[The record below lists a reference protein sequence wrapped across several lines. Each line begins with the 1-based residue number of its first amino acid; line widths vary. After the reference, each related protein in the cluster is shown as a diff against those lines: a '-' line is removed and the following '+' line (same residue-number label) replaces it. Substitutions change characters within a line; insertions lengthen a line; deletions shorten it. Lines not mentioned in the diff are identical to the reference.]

1 MKTLLLFFS
10 VIGISLMLLIDGSV
24 THSAERPAPLSGD
37 QLKPKQIPIDPKRW
51 YQVANVTNGL
61 DGLFDGVLEQSVHTG
76 YGKLVA
82 NYDAYYPLRQGE
94 TMRIDSIRFY
104 DYTDINKEAP
114 LTLSIITDTWQRVP
128 IARFVGEKYKEWVG
142 PDPARPGDF
151 SLKTS
156 TANARFLVL
165 NTSGAYPSEMELY
178 GMHTPG
184 KVPTVAPKRTGT
196 PFRQATG
203 VNMFEWNM
211 EDPARSWEVDESRVP
226 AFKAFGAVRHYMDW
240 EKLEPQPG
248 QYTYNLTLNGA
259 WNYDAL
265 YKRLKAENIE
275 VLACLKTIPKWLSDT
290 YPAEQRHLSNNPV
303 RYGSDLSKPE
313 AYREQARVAF
323 QYIARYGNNKNI
335 NPDLLTISS
344 IKTWMP
350 PNEKKIGL
358 GLIRYIEC
366 ENERD
371 KTWHGRK
378 GYQTAR
384 EYAANLSAFYDGHKN
399 SLGPGVGV
407 KNADPTVTV
416 VMGGLSSTSTD
427 YVRAMVD
434 WCREFRGYRADG
446 RVDLCWDVMN
456 QHLYANDAGNSQES
470 GLSARRAVR
479 GAAPEVSGIGRQ
491 AAALVQLSHE
501 IANDMPVWI
510 TETGYDINPGSPFRA
525 IPIGNKSAL
534 QTQADWILRTSLLFT
549 RVGIARTF
557 FYQLYD
563 DNPADPTQ
571 FSSMGLIN
579 PDKTRKPAAE
589 YMAQTLD
596 LLGNYRYRETISD
609 NPVVDRYEYEG
620 RSSYMLVV
628 PDERGSTASFVLNV
642 PKGDT
647 LQVCSPMAGRVT
659 MNCRQQVAMAGR
671 LTIAVTETPV
681 FVMTHKKSF

>member
-1 MKTLLLFFS
+1 MKTLLLFLS
-10 VIGISLMLLIDGSV
+10 LIGVGVLFLIDGSIPHTNELPKPV
-24 THSAERPAPLSGD
+24 LGKR
-37 QLKPKQIPIDPKRW
+37 LKINQIPIDPKRW
-51 YQVANVTNGL
+51 YQVANVSNGL
-61 DGLFDGVLEQSVHTG
+61 DGLFDGVLEQPVHTG
-76 YGKLVA
+76 YGKLVT
-82 NYDAYYPLRQGE
+82 NYDAYYPLREGE
-94 TMRIDSIRFY
+94 TMQIDSIRLY
-104 DYTDINKEAP
+104 DYTDINKDAP
-114 LTLSIITDTWQRVP
+114 LTLSIITDTWQRIP

-142 PDPARPGDF
+142 PDPAQPGDF

-156 TANARFLVL
+156 TANARYLVL
-165 NTSGAYPSEMELY
+165 NTSGAYPSELELY
-178 GMHTPG
+178 GTHTPG
-184 KVPTVAPKRTGT
+184 KRLTVAPKRTGT

-226 AFKAFGAVRHYMDW
+226 SFKAFGAVRHYMDW

-248 QYTYNLTLNGA
+248 HYTYNLTINGA

-265 YKRLKAENIE
+265 YERLKAENIE

-290 YPAEQRHLSNNPV
+290 YPPEQRHLSNNPV
-303 RYGSDLSKPE
+303 RYGSDLSKPQS
-313 AYREQARVAF
+313 YVEQARVAF
-323 QYIARYGNNKNI
+323 QYIARYGINKKTNL
-335 NPDLLTISS
+335 NLLTLSTL
-344 IKTWMP
+344 KTWMK

-399 SLGPGVGV
+399 TMGPGVGV
-407 KNADPTVTV
+407 KNADPSVTI
-416 VMGGLSSTSTD
+416 VMGGLSSTSSD

-434 WCREFRGYRADG
+434 WCREFRGYRPDG
-446 RVDLCWDVMN
+446 RVNLCWDVLN
-456 QHLYANDAGNSQES
+456 QHLYANDAGNSQE
-470 GLSARRAVR
+470 GNLSARRAER
-479 GAAPEVSGIGRQ
+479 GAAPEVSGVGKQ

-501 IANDMPVWI
+501 VANDMPVWV
-510 TETGYDINPGSPFRA
+510 TETGYDTHPGSPFRA
-525 IPIGNKSAL
+525 IPIGNKSVL

-563 DNPADPTQ
+563 DNPTDPTQ

-579 PDKTRKPAAE
+579 PDKTRKPAAD
-589 YMAQTLD
+589 YLAQTLA
-596 LLGNYRYRETISD
+596 LLGDYQYRETISND
-609 NPVVDRYEYEG
+609 PVVDRYELG
-620 RSSYMLVV
+620 NRSSYMLVV
-628 PDERGSTASFVLNV
+628 PDERGRTASYVLTI

-647 LQVCSPMAGRVT
+647 VLVCSPVVGRQT
-659 MNCRQQVAMAGR
+659 MNCRKQVAVAGR
-671 LTIAVTETPV
+671 LTVAVSETPV
-681 FVMTHKKSF
+681 FVLPNTSF